1 MKHFNLP
8 NLISIS
14 RILLTV
20 PCLMFFDAGDNYPG
34 LLMLAL
40 MIVSD
45 YADGILARRMKIVS
59 DFGKALDPL
68 SDKIVTVILISY
80 LILEKSFPI
89 WFVSTLIFRD
99 IILSYLGLKVKKKTG
114 VMPQANMAGKIGL
127 NGIAIMII
135 GWFMDWEWMKL
146 FGLWGS
152 VVIILY
158 SSVVYF
164 RDYYKL
170 LRIES
175 LSKESQ

>member
-20 PCLMFFDAGDNYPG
+20 PCLMFFDAGDNNPG

-45 YADGILARRMKIVS
+45 YADGILARRMKMVS

-89 WFVSTLIFRD
+89 WFVSTLILRD

-152 VVIILY
+152 VIIILY

-164 RDYYKL
+164 WDYYKL
-170 LRIES
+170 LRVES
-175 LSKESQ
+175 LSKEP